1 MTPRHSPTVQS
12 RRLGKELRRL
22 RQRAGL
28 TIHVAAR
35 HLGCSASKIS
45 RMETGNSGVGLAD
58 VRVLLNLYQV
68 GDAEAEELMSLARQA
83 RQKGWWEPYGEV
95 LSGSY
100 VGLEA
105 AAETI
110 RGYEV
115 QVVPG
120 LLQTAA
126 YARAMIGGARL
137 DIDDEELDRR
147 VNVRMARQALLT
159 QHDPVKLSVILD
171 EALFRRLVGGRE
183 VMREQF
189 ERLLGAVDL
198 PNVVIQVLPFA
209 VGAHAGME
217 GGFAI
222 LHYADAGDTDVVF
235 AENAAGGLFLTKDEE
250 LRRYDVIFDHLREKA
265 LDPDESRAFI
275 AASIREL

>member
-1 MTPRHSPTVQS
+1 M
-12 RRLGKELRRL
+12 
-22 RQRAGL
+22 
-28 TIHVAAR
+28 TIHVVAR

-45 RMETGNSGVGLAD
+45 RMETGHSGVGLAD
-58 VRVLLNLYQV
+58 MRVLLNLYEV
-68 GDAEAEELMSLARQA
+68 ADADADELISLAQQA

-137 DIDDEELDRR
+137 DIEDEELDRR
-147 VNVRMARQALLT
+147 VNVRVARQALLT
-159 QHDPVKLSVILD
+159 QDDPVKLAVVLD
-171 EALFRRLVGGRE
+171 EALFRRLVGGRD

-189 ERLLGAVDL
+189 ERLLVAGEQ

-209 VGAHAGME
+209 AGAHAGME

-222 LHYADAGDTDVVF
+222 LHYTESADTDVVF
-235 AENAAGGLFLTKDEE
+235 AENAAGGLFLTKEEE
-250 LRRYDVIFDHLREKA
+250 LRRYDVIFDHLRERA
-265 LDPDESRAFI
+265 LDEDESRAFL
-275 AASIREL
+275 AAAMKEL